1 MGPRYLLQPLLILC
15 LVAACNGKSG
25 GSSQPP
31 VTPRGPSFALSVEA
45 PPEVKVGGESAPS
58 IRVVPRGGYKVNMEY
73 PTKLQ
78 VKAPSGVSPAEE
90 TLPRARAATHTEGE
104 ILYKPTFKL
113 ETAGEHAFQ
122 GTLRFSVCTKQQCE
136 IKSETVKWTAKA
148 KAE

>member
-1 MGPRYLLQPLLILC
+1 MGPRYLLQLLLMLG
-15 LVAACNGKSG
+15 LVAACSTKSNGPA
-25 GSSQPP
+25 QP
-31 VTPRGPSFALSVEA
+31 VTPSGPSFALSVEA

-78 VKAPSGVSPAEE
+78 VKAPAGVSPAEE
-90 TLPRARAATHTEGE
+90 TLPKAKAARHTEGE
-104 ILYKPTFKL
+104 ILFKPAFKL
-113 ETAGEHAFQ
+113 ESAGEHAFQ